1 MVNKYNLKSLF
12 MKILFPVLCLAFVI
26 FYYIKTLNLH
36 YLSVIYPRII
46 MIGLLGVIIWDIIEG
61 VKKWKQEIDKSE
73 KIAEKDNL
81 KAIIIYLVTTFYI
94 FMISRLGFAVCTF
107 LYLVFML
114 YYLGV
119 RKIITLILFPTIT
132 AAAIYII
139 FTELLSIPFPRG
151 ILF

>member
-1 MVNKYNLKSLF
+1 